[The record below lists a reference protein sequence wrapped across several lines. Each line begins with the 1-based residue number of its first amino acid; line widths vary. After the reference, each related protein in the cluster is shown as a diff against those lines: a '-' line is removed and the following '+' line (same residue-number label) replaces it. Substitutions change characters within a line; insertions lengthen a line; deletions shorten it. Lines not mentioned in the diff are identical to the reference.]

1 MTDTKSRRKQRTS
14 VTADQAR
21 DDMKD
26 LLNRAEFGGERVII
40 TRHGKPA
47 AAVVSIDDL
56 EKIEAA

>member
-1 MTDTKSRRKQRTS
+1 MPETTKRRKPRTS

-26 LLNRAEFGGERVII
+26 VLNRAEFGGERVII